1 MDIPVTIPEYGQC
14 YTLDEDLT
22 MEQAVEPVT
31 QVTIEKSD
39 VLDKIKTLKEE
50 LDDMEVIV
58 KEEYLGEQAD
68 DDSISRLKLRL
79 KEIEEQIVRIVEKN

>member
-1 MDIPVTIPEYGQC
+1 
-14 YTLDEDLT
+14 
-22 MEQAVEPVT
+22 
-31 QVTIEKSD
+31 EKSD

-50 LDDMEVIV
+50 LEDMEVIV

>member
-1 MDIPVTIPEYGQC
+1 M
-14 YTLDEDLT
+14 
-22 MEQAVEPVT
+22 AVEPVT
-31 QVTIEKSD
+31 KVTIEKSD